1 MARTLAL
8 VLVVFLALWSVS
20 EGRRI
25 VEGQQ
30 PAKHKRHV
38 IRLDSRRLLH
48 QLLGHYQRVQQVPS
62 TDRVSPG
69 GPDPEHH

>member
-8 VLVVFLALWSVS
+8 VLVIFLALWSVT

-30 PAKHKRHV
+30 PAMDKPHV
-38 IRLDSRRLLH
+38 VQLDSRRLSH
-48 QLLGHYQRVQQVPS
+48 QLLAHYQRVQHLPS
-62 TDRVSPG
+62 PDRRSPG